1 MKYNKIVLSI
11 FAGLAFA
18 ACQDL
23 DDMVPA
29 GASQTDDQVKE
40 TNELIPSRTNA
51 TFIGMF
57 SMMGQPNGVFQ
68 YPSTR
73 SCRADDFGFIAAALS
88 QDAEG
93 PDFFYPN
100 NDYSWFSTC
109 GEYSSRNPDYANPY
123 LRYAVAYNQIKL
135 ANDVISS
142 IADDPSDPELRSKL
156 GQAYAIRAFDYLSLA
171 PFFQYTYLVAKDKPC
186 VPIVLAGV
194 EVDYGNNPRAS
205 VEEVYTV
212 IYNDL
217 TKAIALLDPATVDA
231 RTNKFRLDQHVAY
244 GLRARANLVM
254 GNYGEAASDAEK
266 AAEGY
271 TPASIAE
278 VSVPSFMDISEHN
291 WIWGIDMV
299 NNDIKAVRG
308 GYYATSSSWLRSFS
322 GDGYA
327 AGAGCYPL
335 INNVLYELIP
345 ATDVR
350 KGWWVNED
358 LESPLLAAV
367 TWNGKTGNDIPPMTI
382 TDVKEPFPPY
392 TNVKFGMAK
401 VGEVDNDDDYPL
413 MRVEEMILIQ
423 AEALYRDGSEAEG
436 KALLEDFV
444 KTYRDPSYSL
454 PDEMTRTFL
463 NEVWFQRRIELWGE
477 GFGMPDVFRLRKNV
491 CRFVDGKPS
500 NCPDAFKFNIA
511 YDDPW
516 LLMRF
521 CTDETNQNSGI
532 VNNTGGN
539 QPTPGQNPSLT
550 DGVTR

>member
-1 MKYNKIVLSI
+1 MKYNKIALSI
-11 FAGLAFA
+11 LAGLAFA

-23 DDMVPA
+23 DDVVPA

-40 TNELIPSRTNA
+40 TNAQIPSRTNA
-51 TFIGMF
+51 SFIGMF
-57 SMMGQPNGVFQ
+57 SMMGQPDGIFQ
-68 YPSTR
+68 R
-73 SCRADDFGFIAAALS
+73 SPRNSARADDFGFISAALS

-93 PDFFYPN
+93 PDFIYPE

-109 GEYSSRNPDYANPY
+109 GEYSSRNADYANPY
-123 LRYAVAYNQIKL
+123 IRYAVAYNQIKL

-142 IADDPSDPELRSKL
+142 IAADTDDPELISKL
-156 GQAYAIRAFDYLSLA
+156 GQAYALRAFDYLSLA

-186 VPIVLAGV
+186 VPLVLAGV
-194 EVDYGNNPRAS
+194 NVDYGNNPRAS

-217 TKAIALLDPATVDA
+217 TKAIALLDPAVVPA

-266 AAEGY
+266 AAEGF

-299 NNDIKAVRG
+299 LNDIKAVKD

-322 GDGYA
+322 GDSYT
-327 AGAGCYPL
+327 AGAGCYPT
-335 INNVLYELIP
+335 INRQLYELIP

-350 KGWWVNED
+350 KGWWVDDD
-358 LESPLLAAV
+358 LKSPLLAAV
-367 TWNGKTGNDIPPMTI
+367 TWNGKTGDDIGPMSI
-382 TDVKEPFPPY
+382 KDVKLPFIFGV
-392 TNVKFGMAK
+392 NVKFGMAK
-401 VGEVDNDDDYPL
+401 VGQTDNDDDYPM
-413 MRVEEMILIQ
+413 MRVEEMILLQ

-436 KALLEDFV
+436 KALLETFV
-444 KTYRDPSYSL
+444 KTYRDPSYTL
-454 PDEMTRTFL
+454 PAEDVRSFL
-463 NEVWFQRRIELWGE
+463 NEVWFQRRVELWGE
-477 GFGMPDVFRLRKNV
+477 GFAMPDIFRLRKNV

-500 NCPDAFKFNIA
+500 NWPDNFKFNIS

-521 CTDETNQNSGI
+521 CTSETNENAGI
-532 VNNTGGN
+532 VDNTGGT
-539 QPTPGQNPSLT
+539 QPVPGQNASLT
-550 DGVTR
+550 DGVTA